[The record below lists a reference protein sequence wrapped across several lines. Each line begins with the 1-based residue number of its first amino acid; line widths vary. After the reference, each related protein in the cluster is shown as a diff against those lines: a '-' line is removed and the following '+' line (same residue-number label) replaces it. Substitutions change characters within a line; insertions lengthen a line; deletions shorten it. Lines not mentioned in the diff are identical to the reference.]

1 MAFGHLSLDAR
12 LFIGCHYLPLPGPE
26 QVVHPLLNRIC
37 LGHEQIGASREFNKP
52 VEGTGITC
60 EDDYATRS
68 VDTIGIDLY
77 FPAAGPLWKA
87 KWVFSITVTLKLA
100 SW

>member
-1 MAFGHLSLDAR
+1 M
-12 LFIGCHYLPLPGPE
+12 
-26 QVVHPLLNRIC
+26 HPLLNRIC

-68 VDTIGIDLY
+68 VDTIGIGFVLSGGRPFVEGEVGIFDYSYLDIGILVNQSG
-77 FPAAGPLWKA
+77 AN
-87 KWVFSITVTLKLA
+87 VMTEE
-100 SW
+100 